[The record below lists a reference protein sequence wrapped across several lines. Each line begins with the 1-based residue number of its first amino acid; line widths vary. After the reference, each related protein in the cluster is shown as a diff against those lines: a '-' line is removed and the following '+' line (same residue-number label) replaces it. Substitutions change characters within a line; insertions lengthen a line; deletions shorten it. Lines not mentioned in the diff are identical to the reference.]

1 MPFNCIP
8 IVGGEFVVEIVVAL
22 AEGDKRGDDVVTRA
36 VTVIEGLV
44 AEPVR

>member
-1 MPFNCIP
+1 MPFNGVAV
-8 IVGGEFVVEIVVAL
+8 VGGELVVEVVVAL
-22 AEGDKRGDDVVTRA
+22 AEGDNRGDDVVTRA